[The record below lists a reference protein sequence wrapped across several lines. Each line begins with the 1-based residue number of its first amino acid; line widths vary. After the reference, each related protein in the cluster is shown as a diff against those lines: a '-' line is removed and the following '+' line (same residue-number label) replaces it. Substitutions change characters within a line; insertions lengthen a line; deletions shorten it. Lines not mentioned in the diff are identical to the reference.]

1 MAIWKKHPA
10 RFCVVFLAVLSVI
23 FLGSVR
29 PAMAFESPLGPTTPQ
44 PQVSPTPQP
53 SPDPTNTN
61 GSTGNSGGTSSN
73 NSGGGNVFT
82 IISQIFVKFANDT
95 VASGLMYGL
104 GTLIRGMAESS
115 APSFDQGISS
125 SIAKLTTNDMGG
137 SIGTFTSLWEVRY
150 NAWKALL
157 VVASLLLPI
166 TLLSSVIYA
175 MRGGMAS
182 FTSRSD
188 AKEALVQWI
197 TSVALAGSSFF
208 LLYQGF
214 RFSEALNGYIDA
226 HVLTESLSGTGA
238 GTILGTIFG
247 TGVVSSMILALS
259 LVFPP
264 AAAFTGIIIFAF
276 FFVIIGAVFIFV
288 SLALASL
295 AKDVIL
301 IIVVAIAPLVC
312 VLSSVQPF
320 RWIFSAWLKVAVAA
334 ILLVPGNTLLWRIGS
349 YLVIHAFNNASLMN
363 AGDVFMAIL
372 LWIGVASL
380 ITGMNF
386 AVGKLVYAAA
396 IEVVQKAGKAT
407 MDTAKLA
414 LSAVGFASGVG
425 IAGGAGLA
433 GGATASTST
442 ASGTLG
448 AGGVGGGL
456 GSGAAGGL
464 ASDPGVLG
472 SFLKSTG
479 IPGLSDFGAGLSSG
493 FGAGNQASLRRGP
506 IPGKSLPDN
515 PQSGVNAAK
524 TTLEGNNATKEDI
537 DRIPQIAE
545 GTQMVEKTLGLSE
558 GTIASSF
565 GFSSH
570 GDMYASTVEKGGA
583 VPHPKEGAPL
593 WDMGNSKIKDA
604 HTTFEAI
611 SHFDVPLNSP
621 KVAEVAKAANY
632 SRTRGNDRPQ
642 NFIDRASKY
651 NPDEIDNFLTNEK
664 NILRRGGVQY
674 SG

>member
-10 RFCVVFLAVLSVI
+10 RICVVFLALLSVF

-29 PAMAFESPLGPTTPQ
+29 PAMAIESPAVQTPPQ
-44 PQVSPTPQP
+44 PQVSPTPP
-53 SPDPTNTN
+53 PTPDPTNTN
-61 GSTGNSGGTSSN
+61 GSTGNSGGTTSS
-73 NSGGGNVFT
+73 NSGGGNIFT

-104 GTLIRGMAESS
+104 GTMIRGMAESS
-115 APSFDQGISS
+115 APFFDQGISS
-125 SIAKLTTNDMGG
+125 SIAKLTTNDMEG
-137 SIGTFTSLWEVRY
+137 STGTFISLWEVRF

-166 TLLSSVIYA
+166 TLLSSVIFA

-226 HVLTESLSGTGA
+226 HVLTESLSGSGA
-238 GTILGTIFG
+238 FTLHGSLFA

-259 LVFPP
+259 FVFPP
-264 AAAFTGIIIFAF
+264 AAAFTGIIIFVF

-288 SLALASL
+288 SFALASL

-312 VLSSVQPF
+312 VLSAVQPF
-320 RWIFSAWLKVAVAA
+320 RWIFSAWLKVALAA

-349 YLVIHAFNNASLMN
+349 YLVIHAFNNVLRMGV
-363 AGDVFMAIL
+363 GDVFMAIL

-407 MDTAKLA
+407 MDTASMA
-414 LSAVGFASGVG
+414 LSAAGFASGVG
-425 IAGGAGLA
+425 LA
-433 GGATASTST
+433 GAAGATTSASTV
-442 ASGTLG
+442 SGTLG
-448 AGGVGGGL
+448 AKGVGGAGL
-456 GSGAAGGL
+456 SSGSLGGL
-464 ASDPGVLG
+464 ASDPSVLG
-472 SFLKSTG
+472 GFLKSTG
-479 IPGLSDFGAGLSSG
+479 IPGLSDFGSGLSSG

-506 IPGKSLPDN
+506 VSGKSLSDN

-524 TTLEGNNATKEDI
+524 ATLEGNNAPKEEI
-537 DRIPQIAE
+537 DRVTQIAE
-545 GTQMVEKTLGLSE
+545 GTQMIEKTLGLSE
-558 GTIASSF
+558 GSIASSY

-570 GDMYASTVEKGGA
+570 GDMYASTAKKGGS
-583 VPHPKEGAPL
+583 VPHPKEDAPL
-593 WDMGNSKIKDA
+593 WNAGNPKLTDA
-604 HTTFEAI
+604 HTTIEAM
-611 SHFDVPLNSP
+611 SYFNVPLNSP
-621 KVAEVAKAANY
+621 KVSEMAKAANY

-642 NFIDRASKY
+642 NFIDRASK
-651 NPDEIDNFLTNEK
+651 DKTKEIDNFLTNEK
-664 NILRRGGVQY
+664 NILRKGGVNY

>member
-10 RFCVVFLAVLSVI
+10 RICVVFLAVLSVI

-29 PAMAFESPLGPTTPQ
+29 PAMAIESPLGPTTPQ

-137 SIGTFTSLWEVRY
+137 STGTFTSLWEVRY

-247 TGVVSSMILALS
+247 TGVVSSVILALS

-433 GGATASTST
+433 GGATASAST

-537 DRIPQIAE
+537 DKVPQIAE

-621 KVAEVAKAANY
+621 KVSEMAKAANY